1 MPQWHNVTELNHC
14 IVYTFMKDE
23 VKQYLLF
30 GPDLSKFK
38 QFNDGQELADYATSN
53 NLILQFK

>member
-1 MPQWHNVTELNHC
+1 MSQWYDTTQLNHC
-14 IVYTFMKDE
+14 IVYTFMKDGIN
-23 VKQYLLF
+23 QYLLF

-38 QFNDGQELADYATSN
+38 QFNDGQEIANYATTH

>member
-1 MPQWHNVTELNHC
+1 
-14 IVYTFMKDE
+14 MKDE
-23 VKQYLLF
+23 IKQYLLF

-38 QFNDGQELADYATSN
+38 QFNDGQELANYATTH

>member
-1 MPQWHNVTELNHC
+1 MSQWHDVTKMNDC
-14 IVYTFMKDE
+14 VVYTFMKDGI
-23 VKQYLLF
+23 KQYILF

-38 QFNDGQELADYATSN
+38 QFNDGQELADYATTH

>member
-1 MPQWHNVTELNHC
+1 MRSQYNVTELNHC
-14 IVYTFMKDE
+14 IVYTFMKDGI
-23 VKQYLLF
+23 KQYILF

-38 QFNDGQELADYATSN
+38 QFNDGQELANYATFH

>member
-1 MPQWHNVTELNHC
+1 MLQWHDTTKLNHC
-14 IVYTFMKDE
+14 IVYTFIKNDI
-23 VKQYLLF
+23 KQYILF

-38 QFNDGQELADYATSN
+38 QFNDGQELANYATSN

>member
-1 MPQWHNVTELNHC
+1 MSQWYDTTELNHC

-23 VKQYLLF
+23 IKQYLLF

-38 QFNDGQELADYATSN
+38 QFNDGQELANYATTH

>member
-1 MPQWHNVTELNHC
+1 MSQWYDVAKLNHC
-14 IVYTFMKDE
+14 VVYTFIKDGT
-23 VKQYLLF
+23 KQYLLF

-38 QFNDGQELADYATSN
+38 QFADGQQLANYATTH

>member
-1 MPQWHNVTELNHC
+1 MAQRHNVTELNHC
-14 IVYTFMKDE
+14 IVYTFIKDGI
-23 VKQYLLF
+23 KQYVLF

-53 NLILQFK
+53 SLILQFK